1 MIFLISLGVAM
12 SELAGIMQNGAMH
25 RKEFI
30 TANNTPSSLYTDDAN
45 ARKRQVFVP
54 KSPELRRRKY
64 SLASV
69 MRRLEKK
76 TDENKE
82 TKDEIKERKLQKR
95 ELQHNSKNVKRGIFN
110 LRSKQH
116 SNHNNNNKAC
126 EEAVSSEEHCICLIP
141 PVPCEL
147 GYHDLRIEEVE
158 KPRSSSIIHA
168 SEDVLLCDVQRSPRS
183 PRSPRMQSKQSKSLS
198 APSSPSPQGKKNH
211 LSPLSGR
218 RQLKS
223 DSGYSEN
230 GEKSPTHLH
239 HNMQPCFETTNA
251 EIRTLAYSEL
261 GRVLEGKYYNPKQI
275 GTWSKTITEE
285 LLLKLRR
292 LTHRQK
298 KIVVTVYIGEKF
310 PGTVEVFVSC
320 PFKTAQDNFQTV
332 SIEINDIYAWVSVI
346 GINVMT

>member
-1 MIFLISLGVAM
+1 M

-25 RKEFI
+25 RKELI
-30 TANNTPSSLYTDDAN
+30 TANNTPNSLYTDDAN
-45 ARKRQVFVP
+45 ARKRQVYVP

-76 TDENKE
+76 SDDSKE

-95 ELQHNSKNVKRGIFN
+95 ELQHNNKNVKRGIFN
-110 LRSKQH
+110 LRPKQ
-116 SNHNNNNKAC
+116 HNNNNNKTC
-126 EEAVSSEEHCICLIP
+126 DEAEPCEEHCICLIP

-168 SEDVLLCDVQRSPRS
+168 SENVLLSGVQRSPRS
-183 PRSPRMQSKQSKSLS
+183 SRSPRMHSKQSKSLS
-198 APSSPSPQGKKNH
+198 APSSPSPHGKKNH
-211 LSPLSGR
+211 LSPPVGR
-218 RQLKS
+218 RHLKS
-223 DSGYSEN
+223 ESGYGEN

-239 HNMQPCFETTNA
+239 PNKQPCFETTDA

-261 GRVLEGKYYNPKQI
+261 GRVLEGKHFNPKQI
-275 GTWSKTITEE
+275 GNWSKTITEE

-292 LTHRQK
+292 LTNRQK
-298 KIVVTVYIGEKF
+298 KIIVTVYIGEKF

-320 PFKTAQDNFQTV
+320 PFKTAKDNFQTV

-346 GINVMT
+346 GIKVVN